1 MRVFETLTK
10 LILYAVGLAIE
21 LASFLVFLYA
31 SIFTVFCV
39 TRPGTYFKDPF
50 LSMPYAIWGAIGG
63 AVVYLFF
70 AFVNKSFYVSFIKQV
85 SFSSLKLFFICLIAR
100 WQYVIFWWVMYTF
113 FVYIVFGVNPYGA

>member
-10 LILYAVGLAIE
+10 LILYAVGFAIE

-39 TRPGTYFKDPF
+39 TRPGPYFEEPF

-63 AVVYLFF
+63 AVVYLV
-70 AFVNKSFYVSFIKQV
+70 FVFMNKSLYVSFIKQV
-85 SFSSLKLFFICLIAR
+85 STSSLMMFFTCLVIR
-100 WQYVIFWWVMYTF
+100 WKYVIFWWVMYTF
-113 FVYIVFGVNPYGA
+113 FVYIVFGVDPYGA

>member
-10 LILYAVGLAIE
+10 LILYAVGFAIE

-39 TRPGTYFKDPF
+39 TRPGTYVKEPF

-63 AVVYLFF
+63 AVVYLV
-70 AFVNKSFYVSFIKQV
+70 FVFLNKSFYVSFIKQV
-85 SFSSLKLFFICLIAR
+85 STSSLMMFFTCLILR
-100 WQYVIFWWVMYTF
+100 WKYVIFWWVMYTF
-113 FVYIVFGVNPYGA
+113 FVYIVFGVDPYGV

>member
-39 TRPGTYFKDPF
+39 TRPGIYFKEPF

-113 FVYIVFGVNPYGA
+113 FVYIVFGVDPYGA